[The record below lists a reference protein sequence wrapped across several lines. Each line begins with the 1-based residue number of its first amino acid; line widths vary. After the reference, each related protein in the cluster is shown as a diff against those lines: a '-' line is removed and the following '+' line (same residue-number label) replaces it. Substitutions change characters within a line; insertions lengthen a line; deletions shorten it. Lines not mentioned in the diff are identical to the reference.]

1 MTTPVRHRRFRK
13 RLLLALLVS
22 AGLHLLILP
31 DLSVPQRSAPPVIQA
46 TLMTPDAMRADDDD
60 ATGELTVS
68 GQAIQKNDEISSPT
82 APAVPSPPA
91 TPSTPVTAPPPATP
105 STVATPPRPVTP
117 AAPSTIA
124 STSAVTNTRQSGIT
138 PSPSTPAATPATAP
152 VTANT
157 ETNAEAETDTKNES
171 SAPKNGPLGDQ
182 QAIAR
187 YQGEE
192 ETFSNP
198 VEQAYYQLLMRHIHR
213 KLPRYPDGLNGQVRL
228 QVTIRYGAVI
238 TAVDIL
244 NSSGNPS
251 TDEWARRALLATSP
265 VPAVPATLTQPYYF
279 RPTLRFGE

>member
-1 MTTPVRHRRFRK
+1 M
-13 RLLLALLVS
+13 
-22 AGLHLLILP
+22 
-31 DLSVPQRSAPPVIQA
+31 
-46 TLMTPDAMRADDDD
+46 
-60 ATGELTVS
+60 
-68 GQAIQKNDEISSPT
+68 
-82 APAVPSPPA
+82 
-91 TPSTPVTAPPPATP
+91 
-105 STVATPPRPVTP
+105 
-117 AAPSTIA
+117 
-124 STSAVTNTRQSGIT
+124 TNTRQGRIT
-138 PSPSTPAATPATAP
+138 PSSPASAATAATAP

-157 ETNAEAETDTKNES
+157 ETNAEAEPDTKNES

-192 ETFSNP
+192 EIFSNP
-198 VEQAYYQLLMRHIHR
+198 EEQAYYQLLMGHIHR

>member
-46 TLMTPDAMRADDDD
+46 TLMTPDAKRADDDD

-68 GQAIQKNDEISSPT
+68 GQAIQKTDEIASPS
-82 APAVPSPPA
+82 APAVPSTPA
-91 TPSTPVTAPPPATP
+91 TPSTA
-105 STVATPPRPVTP
+105 ATPPRPVTP

-124 STSAVTNTRQSGIT
+124 SPSAVTNTRQSGIT
-138 PSPSTPAATPATAP
+138 PSPSAPTASPASTPATAP
-152 VTANT
+152 AMAPIPSNT
-157 ETNAEAETDTKNES
+157 EAESNTKPNES
-171 SAPKNGPLGDQ
+171 TAPKNGPLGDQ

-198 VEQAYYQLLMRHIHR
+198 VEQAYYQLLMGHIHR

>member
-46 TLMTPDAMRADDDD
+46 TLMTPEAMRADDDN

-68 GQAIQKNDEISSPT
+68 GQAIQKTDEIASPT

-91 TPSTPVTAPPPATP
+91 PPSTPVTAPTA
-105 STVATPPRPVTP
+105 ATPPPPVTP

-124 STSAVTNTRQSGIT
+124 STSAVTNTRQGRIN
-138 PSPSTPAATPATAP
+138 PSSPASASTPVTAP

-198 VEQAYYQLLMRHIHR
+198 VEQAYYQLLMGHIHR

>member
-1 MTTPVRHRRFRK
+1 M
-13 RLLLALLVS
+13 
-22 AGLHLLILP
+22 
-31 DLSVPQRSAPPVIQA
+31 
-46 TLMTPDAMRADDDD
+46 
-60 ATGELTVS
+60 
-68 GQAIQKNDEISSPT
+68 
-82 APAVPSPPA
+82 
-91 TPSTPVTAPPPATP
+91 
-105 STVATPPRPVTP
+105 
-117 AAPSTIA
+117 
-124 STSAVTNTRQSGIT
+124 TNTRQGRIN
-138 PSPSTPAATPATAP
+138 PSSPASASTPVTAP

-244 NSSGNPS
+244 NSSGNSS